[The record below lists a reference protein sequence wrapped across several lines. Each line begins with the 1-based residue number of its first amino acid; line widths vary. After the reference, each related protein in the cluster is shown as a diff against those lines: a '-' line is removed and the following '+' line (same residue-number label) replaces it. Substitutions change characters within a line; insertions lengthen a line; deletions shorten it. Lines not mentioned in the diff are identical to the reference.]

1 MRVNGWGE
9 RARSLCLGGG
19 AALLWVV
26 AALAPPA
33 QGAEITPFRTV
44 NLSPIVQIFGL
55 PAIGTAT
62 VLPKGGGEASLV
74 FDAANNFAI
83 DETPRDQIVLDGET
97 YRLALGLR
105 YGIARGIEGGIELPF
120 VFHSGGELDG
130 FVEWFHDSFG
140 FGTGG
145 RDQVPEGRLL
155 YTYTRDGVQQFRV
168 DHPNGGIGDI
178 RLTAGIR
185 LYDDE
190 SAAPRA
196 LALRAALKLPT
207 GNSAKLRGSGSVD
220 GSLWLTGSDDYRL
233 GNWGHATVFAAAG
246 GTVMSKGDVLEGQQK
261 SVAAFGSIGAGWSP
275 FDWFALKVQTNWHTP
290 LYRGSSLR
298 ELDADTLQII
308 GGGTIAFPT
317 GTALDLGVSE
327 DLNIKTSPDVA
338 FHLALTQRF

>member
-1 MRVNGWGE
+1 MKILR
-9 RARSLCLGGG
+9 RG
-19 AALLWVV
+19 AGAVAFSAVFALST
-26 AALAPPA
+26 LAH
-33 QGAEITPFRTV
+33 GAEITPFRTV
-44 NLSPIVQIFGL
+44 NMSPVVQIFGL
-55 PAIGTAT
+55 PAIGTARL
-62 VLPKGGGEASLV
+62 LPKGGGEASLV

-83 DETPRDQIVLDGET
+83 DQTQREQVVLDGET

-105 YGIARGIEGGIELPF
+105 YGIAKGIEGGIEVPF
-120 VFHSGGELDG
+120 IFHSGGELDG
-130 FVEWFHDSFG
+130 FVEWFHSSFG
-140 FGTGG
+140 FDTGG

-155 YTYTRDGVQQFRV
+155 YTYSRDGVQQFRV

-178 RLTAGIR
+178 RLTTGIR

-207 GNSAKLRGSGSVD
+207 GNSGKLRGSGSVD

-233 GNWGHATVFAAAG
+233 GGWGHATIFAAAG
-246 GTVMSKGDVLEGQQK
+246 GMVMSKGDVLKDQQK
-261 SVAAFGSIGAGWSP
+261 SVAAFGSLGAGWSP
-275 FDWFALKVQTNWHTP
+275 FDWFALKVQTNWHSS
-290 LYRGSSLR
+290 LYRGSTLR
-298 ELDADTLQII
+298 ELDFDTLQII

-327 DLNIKTSPDVA
+327 DLNVKTSPDVV

>member
-1 MRVNGWGE
+1 MRANRWADRVKIL
-9 RARSLCLGGG
+9 RRG
-19 AALLWVV
+19 AGAVV
-26 AALAPPA
+26 FSAAVALATLA

-44 NLSPIVQIFGL
+44 NLSPIVQIFGV
-55 PAIGTAT
+55 PAIGTARL
-62 VLPKGGGEASLV
+62 LPKGGGEASLV

-83 DETPRDQIVLDGET
+83 DQNQREQVVLDGET

-105 YGIARGIEGGIELPF
+105 YGIARGIEGGIEIPF

-145 RDQVPEGRLL
+145 RDQAPEGRLL
-155 YTYTRDGVQQFRV
+155 YAYSRDGVQQVRV

-178 RLTAGIR
+178 RLSAGIR

-207 GNSAKLRGSGSVD
+207 GNSGKLRGSGSVD

-233 GNWGHATVFAAAG
+233 GGWGHATLFAAAG

-261 SVAAFGSIGAGWSP
+261 SVAAFGSFGAGWSP
-275 FDWFALKVQTNWHTP
+275 FDWFALKVQTNWHSS

-327 DLNIKTSPDVA
+327 DLNVKTSPDVA